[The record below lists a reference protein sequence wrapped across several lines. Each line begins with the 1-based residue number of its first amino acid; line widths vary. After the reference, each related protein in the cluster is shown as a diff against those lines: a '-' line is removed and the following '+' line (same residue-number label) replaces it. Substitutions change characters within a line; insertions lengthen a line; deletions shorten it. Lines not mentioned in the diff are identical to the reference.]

1 MGKIAILPDTLCN
14 QIAAGE
20 VVERPAAVVKELIEN
35 SIDAA
40 SSKIQLTL
48 LQGGRKEIRVV
59 DDGAGMEPDDAL
71 LALERH
77 ATSKLRN
84 SDDLQAIHS
93 LGFRGEAL
101 PSIASVSRFQLVT
114 RESTALAATQIEI
127 DGGRIRD
134 VRQVGA
140 PAGTAITIRDLFF
153 NLPARRKFLRS
164 VETELAHI
172 NDQIIRLALAH
183 PDIHLRM
190 THQGR
195 VSHDY
200 PRTDDSLQRLAQ
212 VFGKRTGDVL
222 KPLDYRQDPVR
233 VHGMIGPPELQK
245 ANTKSL
251 FIYVN
256 ERPVR
261 DRNLNHVILSAY
273 DTLLPKGKYPFVVL
287 FVELAPELVDVNVH
301 PTKREVR
308 FRRPHDVL
316 TAVRTALTGG
326 LEKMRD
332 QGWNRPFFPGTDAV
346 TAAPRQNIR
355 EGRQLW
361 VESTSPAPT
370 GRPWVPAEGSPG
382 FEPSQPGPAPPAA
395 CTAGTEPN
403 QPLFSQLP
411 VTGQLINAYI
421 LLQAPD
427 GLIFIDQHA
436 AHERILFDRLAVQ
449 EAAPGGSQRLSQPVV
464 VDLLP
469 LEAAALKKSLQPLQE
484 IGFQIEPFGGDSF
497 VVHALP
503 APLDRVPPDRL
514 ICDLLAGSNLNES
527 TPKLE
532 LLASLAKTAAC
543 HRAVRAG
550 QKLPPG
556 EIQSLLKQL
565 DQARISSTCPH
576 GRPLWWKL
584 SYAEIER
591 IFQRT

>member
-20 VVERPAAVVKELIEN
+20 VVERPAAVVKELVEN

-40 SSKIQLTL
+40 AGRIQLNL

-59 DDGAGMEPDDAL
+59 DDGIGMEPDDAL

-77 ATSKLRN
+77 ATSKLRS
-84 SDDLQAIHS
+84 SDDLQAIQS

-101 PSIASVSRFQLVT
+101 PSIAAVSRFQLVT
-114 RESTALAATQIEI
+114 REAEALAAMRIEV
-127 DGGRIRD
+127 DGGRIKD
-134 VRQVGA
+134 VREVGA
-140 PAGTAITIRDLFF
+140 PAGTTVTVRDLFF

-172 NDQIIRLALAH
+172 NDQMIRLALAH
-183 PDIHLRM
+183 PTIHLRM

-200 PRTDDSLQRLAQ
+200 PRTDDSRQRLAQ
-212 VFGKRTGDVL
+212 VFGERTGEVL
-222 KPLDYRQDPVR
+222 KPVDGRNDPVR

-245 ANTKSL
+245 ANTKNL

-261 DRNLNHVILSAY
+261 DRTLNHVILSAY
-273 DTLLPKGKYPFVVL
+273 DTLLPKGRYPFVVL
-287 FVELAPELVDVNVH
+287 FVDLPPELVDVNVH

-316 TAVRTALTGG
+316 TAVRAALADA

-332 QGWNRPFFPGTDAV
+332 LGWNRPFFPGTDSV
-346 TAAPRQNIR
+346 TTAPGQNIQ

-361 VESTSPAPT
+361 AAPAPAGSPWP
-370 GRPWVPAEGSPG
+370 GRPTEQGPGTNARQSIAPADSRTGDET
-382 FEPSQPGPAPPAA
+382 EQPR
-395 CTAGTEPN
+395 
-403 QPLFSQLP
+403 FSQLP
-411 VTGQLINAYI
+411 ITGQLINAYI

-436 AHERILFDRLAVQ
+436 AHERILFDQLAASA
-449 EAAPGGSQRLSQPVV
+449 AAPGGSQRLSQPVV

-469 LEAAALKKSLQPLQE
+469 LEAAALKRMLQPLAE
-484 IGFQIEPFGGDSF
+484 IGFAIESFGGDSF

-503 APLDRVPPDRL
+503 APLDRIPPERL
-514 ICDLLAGSNLNES
+514 ICDLLAASNLSDS

-532 LLASLAKTAAC
+532 VLAAVAKTAAC

-550 QKLPPG
+550 QKLTPQ
-556 EIQSLLKQL
+556 EIQNLLQQL
-565 DQARISSTCPH
+565 DQSRISSTCPH

-584 SYAEIER
+584 SYDEIER
-591 IFQRT
+591 VFQRS